1 MYVLKS
7 DWISLK
13 NKITFNTTIFMGSN
27 IATIQLANHHSPSY
41 TCVVWMRK
49 LVNSTCVLFTY
60 PLLYELG
67 MGNNE
72 RKMNEHSSW
81 YWC

>member
-27 IATIQLANHHSPSY
+27 IAIIQLANHHSPSY
-41 TCVVWMRK
+41 TCVVWM
-49 LVNSTCVLFTY
+49 
-60 PLLYELG
+60 
-67 MGNNE
+67 
-72 RKMNEHSSW
+72 
-81 YWC
+81 